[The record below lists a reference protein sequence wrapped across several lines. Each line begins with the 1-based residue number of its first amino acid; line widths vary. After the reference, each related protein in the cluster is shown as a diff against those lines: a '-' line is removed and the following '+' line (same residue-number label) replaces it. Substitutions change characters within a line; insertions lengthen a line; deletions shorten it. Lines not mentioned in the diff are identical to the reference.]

1 MHILVADQDR
11 LNVKLTTYLL
21 ESSGYSVTATHSAK
35 EILSIV
41 ERGEPDLILLD
52 VELPQTNGF
61 DICRQIRQTSDIPVI
76 FLSARAKLED
86 RVLGLQI
93 GGDDYLSKPFEP
105 VELLARIEVVLRR
118 RDSDTVIPLTRINAA
133 DISLD
138 PVEQRVTYLDGRT
151 TILTPIEFR
160 LLYYFVKNTDRIL
173 TSEQILDKVWRYE
186 ESNSSNLVAVY
197 VRRLRN
203 KIETDAKRP
212 RYILTIPN
220 RGYRFQSRYMDDIAA

>member
-212 RYILTIPN
+212 RYIIQLPN
-220 RGYRFQSRYMDDIAA
+220 RGYQFQTRYMDDIAA